1 MEYIV
6 RRIGEDELE
15 HYGRLGMKWGQHIFG
30 KEKAYNY
37 SIKKLNRLDTKAQK
51 KLATSAKRSLKADK
65 YRGKKEK
72 IENKLFLR
80 FGPVD
85 TFRKSRLSKK
95 SYKQTKKAYRALKS
109 SQRAHRK
116 AEKWAQSMNQVFSD
130 IKLDTITDT
139 DVALSRKYVVN
150 VLEENIK
157 NR

>member
-1 MEYIV
+1 MDYIV
-6 RRIGEDELE
+6 HRIGEDELE
-15 HYGRLGMKWGQHIFG
+15 HYGRLGMKWGKHIFG
-30 KEKAYNY
+30 EEKAYKYAIN
-37 SIKKLNRLDTKAQK
+37 KLNRLDTKAQK
-51 KLATSAKRSLKADK
+51 KLAKSAKKSLKADN
-65 YRGKKEK
+65 YRAKREK
-72 IENKLFLR
+72 IDNKLLR
-80 FGPVD
+80 FGPLD

-95 SYKQTKKAYRALKS
+95 SYKQTKRAYRALKS

-116 AEKWAQSMNQVFSD
+116 AEKWVASMNQEFGN